1 MIVYGLHKG
10 AVLWERYIIFGKGFS
25 IRNAPCCSA
34 PAPALFWVMVM
45 TSILLLLLYSLVF
58 HNFVIIFVVL
68 LQVLALIGTF
78 FG

>member
-1 MIVYGLHKG
+1 M
-10 AVLWERYIIFGKGFS
+10 GKIHHFWKRFLDSQCAMLFCPGPGFV
-25 IRNAPCCSA
+25 R
-34 PAPALFWVMVM
+34 VMVM